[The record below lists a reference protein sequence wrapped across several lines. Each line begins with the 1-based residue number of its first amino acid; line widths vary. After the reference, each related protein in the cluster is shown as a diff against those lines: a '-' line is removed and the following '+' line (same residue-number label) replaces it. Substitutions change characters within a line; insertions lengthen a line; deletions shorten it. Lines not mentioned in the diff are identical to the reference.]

1 MKSLQSHQRL
11 LIFLLAVLALT
22 CVISPWMALGAD
34 WIAAH
39 WPALLPE
46 RVPFSRVFNRTFMIV
61 GIFAGIIARRYI
73 IPNHVKAL
81 LLVGIKRGWRNLL
94 AGWLLAVGSMV
105 LLVVLMV
112 AADIFTPFFR
122 LDLEESLSRC
132 ADGLFAGA
140 FVAFFEELFFRGI
153 LFLGLR
159 KQSGSLRAYVLANL
173 FYSVLHFV
181 KPGKSYFL
189 NGLQPLA
196 GFHHLASTFEP
207 FLEPLEIAPG
217 VFGLFLIGVVLSYAL
232 VRTGSLYL
240 SIGLHAGWV
249 FALKSMRVFGDF
261 SREDLGWLFG
271 AADPKIV
278 SGVVTWIG
286 IALVGVAV
294 YHLTRG
300 IPTARPQPQLDST
313 SRGEIDECKSG

>member
-11 LIFLLAVLALT
+11 MIFLLAVLALT
-22 CVISPWMALGAD
+22 CVVSPWMALSAD
-34 WIAAH
+34 WIAEH
-39 WPALLPE
+39 WPTLLSE
-46 RVPFSRVFNRTFMIV
+46 RVPFSRIFNRAFMIV
-61 GIFAGIIARRYI
+61 GIVAGILARRYI
-73 IPNHVKAL
+73 IPDYVKTL

-94 AGWLLAVGSMV
+94 IGWLLAVGSMA
-105 LLVVLMV
+105 LLVVLMT

-122 LDLEESLSRC
+122 LSLAESLSRC
-132 ADGLFAGA
+132 AGGFFAGA
-140 FVAFFEELFFRGI
+140 FAAFFEELFFRGI

-159 KQSGSLRAYVLANL
+159 QQSGSLRAYVLANL

-181 KPGKSYFL
+181 KPGESYFL
-189 NGLQPLA
+189 NGLEPLA
-196 GFHHLASTFEP
+196 GFRHLAGTFKP

-217 VFGLFLIGVVLSYAL
+217 VFGLFLIGIVLSYAI

-261 SREDLGWLFG
+261 TRGDLGWLFG
-271 AADPKIV
+271 STDPKIV

-286 IALVGVAV
+286 IALVGLAV
-294 YHLTRG
+294 YRLTRG
-300 IPTARPQPQLDST
+300 RSDSAAAT
-313 SRGEIDECKSG
+313 TT

>member
-11 LIFLLAVLALT
+11 MIFLLAVLALT
-22 CVISPWMALGAD
+22 CVVSPWMALSAD
-34 WIAAH
+34 WIAEH
-39 WPALLPE
+39 WPTLLSE
-46 RVPFSRVFNRTFMIV
+46 RVPFSRIFNRAFMIV
-61 GIFAGIIARRYI
+61 GIVAGILARRYI
-73 IPNHVKAL
+73 IPDYVKTL

-94 AGWLLAVGSMV
+94 IGWLLAVGSMA
-105 LLVVLMV
+105 LLVVLMT

-122 LDLEESLSRC
+122 LSLAESLSRC
-132 ADGLFAGA
+132 AGGFFAGA
-140 FVAFFEELFFRGI
+140 FAAFFEELFFRGI

-159 KQSGSLRAYVLANL
+159 QQSGSLRAYVLANL

-181 KPGKSYFL
+181 KPGESYFL
-189 NGLQPLA
+189 NGLEPLA
-196 GFHHLASTFEP
+196 GFRHLAGTFEP

-217 VFGLFLIGVVLSYAL
+217 VFGLFLIGIVLSYAI

-261 SREDLGWLFG
+261 TRGDLGWLFG
-271 AADPKIV
+271 STDPKIV

-286 IALVGVAV
+286 IALVGLAV
-294 YHLTRG
+294 YRLTRG
-300 IPTARPQPQLDST
+300 RSDSAAAT
-313 SRGEIDECKSG
+313 TT

>member
-1 MKSLQSHQRL
+1 M
-11 LIFLLAVLALT
+11 IFLLAVLALT
-22 CVISPWMALGAD
+22 CVVSPWMALGAD
-34 WIAAH
+34 WVAVQ
-39 WPALLPE
+39 WPALLSE
-46 RVPFSRVFNRTFMIV
+46 RVPFSRVFNRAFMIV
-61 GIFAGIIARRYI
+61 GIIAGILARRYI
-73 IPNHVKAL
+73 IPDHVKEL
-81 LLVGIKRGWRNLL
+81 LLVGIRRGWRYLL
-94 AGWLLAVGSMV
+94 TGWLLAVGSMV
-105 LLVVLMV
+105 LLVALMA

-122 LDLEESLSRC
+122 LSLGESLSRC
-132 ADGLFAGA
+132 VSGLFAGA
-140 FVAFFEELFFRGI
+140 FAGFFEELFFRGI

-159 KQSGSLRAYVLANL
+159 EQSGSLRAYVLANL

-181 KPGKSYFL
+181 KPGESYFL
-189 NGLQPLA
+189 NGLEPLA
-196 GFHHLASTFEP
+196 GFRHLASTFEP

-232 VRTGSLYL
+232 TRTSSLYL

-261 SREDLGWLFG
+261 TRGDLGWLFG
-271 AADPKIV
+271 STDPKIV

-300 IPTARPQPQLDST
+300 RSESAAAST
-313 SRGEIDECKSG
+313 T